1 MDAKGAI
8 PWEADN
14 MVYQDTYSEVN
25 MNNDIVSGAENDVM
39 RAAAEAP
46 PGDRLDIKVCNPV
59 KQDQGINA
67 YITYKVWVP
76 TLVEVLQVFVLPPPS
91 EGCRCRSIPQQG
103 GCDLS

>member
-14 MVYQDTYSEVN
+14 MVYQDTYSDVN
-25 MNNDIVSGAENDVM
+25 MNNDTVSSAESDVM

-67 YITYKVWVP
+67 YITYKVGVP
-76 TLVEVLQVFVLPPPS
+76 MLVEVLQVLVLPS
-91 EGCRCRSIPQQG
+91 LLEGCPCSSIPTVE
-103 GCDLS
+103 GCDLF